1 MRRRWFAAVGLVGV
15 TACAELLGPR
25 AHTVSLT
32 IVPVFDAADPHA
44 IAAAASADQLRIR
57 ALRDS
62 AGAFTV
68 TVKDTVVAIDPQT
81 GEASATLTLL
91 LLQSPTVIRL
101 ILEAVRSSDGVVL
114 FRGQGDI
121 QVTSSAG
128 GTGVST
134 DTLNLPYVGPRAAR
148 VAIAP
153 RDTAIGSGGT
163 FTYRATAFD
172 SAGNVLTSPPQI
184 TFFLVNPAD
193 SSTLQVVRLTGSAS
207 AGSSATGEVR
217 VYAEAPGPAPGT
229 AVRDTARVYVGAV
242 AVGVRVTPGYANIGV
257 NDTLRL
263 RGELVDPLGN
273 PLTTSGVTLTS
284 RDPGV
289 ATVDG
294 SGLLRGTATGTVVI
308 VATGSGFSD
317 STRITVVT
325 ATHAVVS
332 ITSNKPTAPRAFGV
346 FKAGVDTVVMDVTA
360 DMRFTPNEKLGSYN
374 ATLTW
379 SPSVLQYVDVQ
390 ATSFAAPVV
399 NADSASAGKLR
410 FSAADASGA
419 AGQVVVARV
428 RFRAVA
434 QGATTA
440 ALAISEMSAA
450 QTFTNLSALNRVTVT
465 SGHVTVRP

>member
-1 MRRRWFAAVGLVGV
+1 MRRRWLAAVGLVSV
-15 TACAELLGPR
+15 AACAELFGPR
-25 AHTVSLT
+25 AYTVSLT
-32 IVPVFDAADPHA
+32 IVPVFDVADPHA
-44 IAAAASADQLRIR
+44 VAAAASADRLRIR

-68 TVKDTVVAIDPQT
+68 TVKDTIVDIDPET
-81 GEASATLTLL
+81 GEASATLTLV
-91 LLQSPTVIRL
+91 LLQSPTLIRL
-101 ILEAVRSSDGVVL
+101 ILEAIRSSDGVIL
-114 FRGQGDI
+114 FSGTADV

-128 GTGVST
+128 GTDVST
-134 DTLNLPYVGPRAAR
+134 DSIPLPYVGPRAAR

-153 RDTAIGSGGT
+153 RDTAIATGGT

-172 SAGNVLTSPPQI
+172 STGNVLTPQPQI
-184 TFFLVNPAD
+184 TFLLVNPAD
-193 SSTLQVVRLTGSAS
+193 SSTLRVVRLTGSVS
-207 AGSSATGEVR
+207 AGASATGEVR
-217 VYAEAPGPAPGT
+217 VYAEAPGPTSGT
-229 AVRDTARVYVGAV
+229 VVRDTGRVYVGAV
-242 AVGVRVTPGYANIGV
+242 AVGVRVTPGYANISL

-263 RGELVDPLGN
+263 RGELVDPLGT
-273 PLTTSGVTLTS
+273 PLTSSGVTLTS

-294 SGLLRGTATGTVVI
+294 SGLLQGVATGTVVI

-317 STRITVVT
+317 SAQFTVAT
-325 ATHAVVS
+325 ASHAVVS
-332 ITSNKPTAPRAFGV
+332 STSNKPVAPRAFGV

-379 SPSVLQYVDVQ
+379 SPSVLQYLDVQ
-390 ATSFAAPVV
+390 TTTFAAPVV
-399 NADSASAGKLR
+399 NPDGASVGTLR
-410 FSAADASGA
+410 FSAADAGGA
-419 AGQVVVARV
+419 AGAVVVARV

-434 QGATTA
+434 QGETTA